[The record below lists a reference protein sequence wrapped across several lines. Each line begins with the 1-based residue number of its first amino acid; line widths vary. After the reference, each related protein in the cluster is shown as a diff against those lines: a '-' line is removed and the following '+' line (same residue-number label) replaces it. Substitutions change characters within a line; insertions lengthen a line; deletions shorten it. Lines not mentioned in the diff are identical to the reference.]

1 MAVHREL
8 VVVVLV
14 LLEVVVVGGGGGEVV
29 LVEDVEVGVVVVVV
43 EVEVVEDVED
53 VEDVE
58 VVSQSVVEVGGG
70 GGTDVVES
78 EEVVL
83 LVVGGR
89 DVVESEEVVLLL
101 EGGSVVVEIEEV
113 VLLMG
118 GGTQPHGSKDS
129 RSVAMY
135 RSKSPRPPQVSEEL
149 PLQAKLHCESS
160 TFTVLFARTLP
171 HQHSLP
177 NSVPANGK
185 PSASQAAKQ
194 DSVVKVEE
202 STSADQERAR
212 PCCELSE

>member
-29 LVEDVEVGVVVVVV
+29 LVEDVE
-43 EVEVVEDVED
+43 DVED
-53 VEDVE
+53 V
-58 VVSQSVVEVGGG
+58 SQSSVVVGGG
-70 GGTDVVES
+70 GSDVVET

-83 LVVGGR
+83 LLLGGR
-89 DVVESEEVVLLL
+89 DVVESVEVVLLV
-101 EGGSVVVEIEEV
+101 GGRDVVEIEEV
-113 VLLMG
+113 VLLLE

-135 RSKSPRPPQVSEEL
+135 RFKSPRPPQVSEEL

-177 NSVPANGK
+177 NSVPAKGK